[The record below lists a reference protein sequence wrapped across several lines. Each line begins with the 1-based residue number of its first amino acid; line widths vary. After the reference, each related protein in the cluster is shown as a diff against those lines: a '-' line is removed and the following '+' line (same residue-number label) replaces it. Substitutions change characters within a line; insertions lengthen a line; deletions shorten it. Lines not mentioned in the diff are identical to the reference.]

1 MGFMIVL
8 LMAVYAVIGGLTTL
22 YLFLSF
28 PAVVIWKIYRKF
40 TKGISIFY

>member
-28 PAVVIWKIYRKF
+28 PAVVIWKIYRRF
-40 TKGISIFY
+40 SKGISIFY

>member
-1 MGFMIVL
+1 MGFIIVL
-8 LMAVYAVIGGLTTL
+8 LMAIYAVIGGLTTL